1 MVTPDAK
8 RKTVKHLQEHFG
20 QSRRRICKVVGLSPS
35 TWHYRLKPDDNPT
48 IRERLRELAGER
60 RRWGYRKMHEIL
72 RREGI
77 IINHKRTEKLYREEC
92 LQLKTRRRKK
102 TTATLRVPLPYPE
115 NMNQRWAMDFSVP
128 QKSGMRDEGS
138 PLAIGLQEQVANH
151 RKQHWSKASVVSV
164 TEKVL

>member
-1 MVTPDAK
+1 
-8 RKTVKHLQEHFG
+8 
-20 QSRRRICKVVGLSPS
+20 
-35 TWHYRLKPDDNPT
+35 
-48 IRERLRELAGER
+48 
-60 RRWGYRKMHEIL
+60 MHEIL

-115 NMNQRWAMDFSVP
+115 NINQRWAMDFSVP